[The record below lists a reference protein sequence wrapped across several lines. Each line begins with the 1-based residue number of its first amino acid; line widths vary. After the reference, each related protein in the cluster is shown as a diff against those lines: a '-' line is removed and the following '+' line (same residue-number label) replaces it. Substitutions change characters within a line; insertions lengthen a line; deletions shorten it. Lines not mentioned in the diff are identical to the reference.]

1 MPVELESDE
10 GHKYWMSE
18 LSKGATR
25 ERILSYFKEVA
36 SKENAQIVNPTDF
49 NDLLDG
55 DSPDSRLAVVIPQSA
70 GDVLMVNSL
79 LDNLKTLHPEH
90 DVYILTQPA
99 FFPLIEDHPAV
110 HKVLPYQ
117 EGIDDLLALEG
128 RGSHPGYF
136 NIAFLPHIGTQK
148 IFNYQHNGNNNTQFE
163 LLSEL

>member
-1 MPVELESDE
+1 
-10 GHKYWMSE
+10 
-18 LSKGATR
+18 
-25 ERILSYFKEVA
+25 
-36 SKENAQIVNPTDF
+36 
-49 NDLLDG
+49 
-55 DSPDSRLAVVIPQSA
+55 
-70 GDVLMVNSL
+70 MVNSL

-99 FFPLIEDHPAV
+99 VFPLIEDHPAV

-136 NIAFLPHIGTQK
+136 NIAFLPNIGTQK